1 MFWSTSI
8 LQAVLAV
15 ASLPLVLETYAPLL
29 LSRRAERL
37 RRYTRDSRYYTEI
50 ETREQGRS
58 AVWKLHN
65 SLSRPLRLLMFH
77 PMVQVQAILG
87 GINYGLLYFTLS
99 SFSNLFVSAYGE
111 SISISGLHYIALC
124 MGEIAGAQ
132 LCGPLMDYTYRKLLV
147 RAGGNASPELRI
159 PLLVPGA
166 LFTSIGLL
174 LYGWAAQYHLFW
186 LVVDIG
192 AAILCLGMQIFG
204 MVLQAYVMES
214 YPEHVSSAS
223 AATQF
228 LRSLTAFGFP
238 LFAPKMYKV
247 LGLGWGNSLLAFL
260 SIGIGI
266 PSIIVLWRYGAKL
279 RASRQSSF

>member
-8 LQAVLAV
+8 LQAILAV
-15 ASLPLVLETYAPLL
+15 ASFPAVLETYAPLL
-29 LSRRAERL
+29 LSKRAERL
-37 RRYTRDSRYYTEI
+37 RKDTGDSRYYAEV
-50 ETREQGRS
+50 ETREEGRS
-58 AVWKLHN
+58 ALWKLQN
-65 SLSRPLRLLMFH
+65 SLSRPFRLLIFH
-77 PMVQVQAILG
+77 PIVQIQAILG

-99 SFSNLFVSAYGE
+99 SFSSLFVSAYGE
-111 SISISGLHYIALC
+111 SISISSLHYIALC

-132 LCGPLMDYTYRKLLV
+132 LCGPLMDYTYRKLLA

-159 PLLVPGA
+159 PLMVPGA
-166 LFTSIGLL
+166 FFTPIGLL
-174 LYGWAAQYHLFW
+174 IYGWAAQYNLFW

-192 AAILCLGMQIFG
+192 AAILCLGMQMFG
-204 MVLQAYVMES
+204 MTLQAYVMES

-238 LFAPKMYKV
+238 LFSSKLYEV

-266 PSIIVLWRYGAKL
+266 PSTIVLWRYGAKL
-279 RASRQSSF
+279 RANGQSSY